1 MKDIWK
7 KENKIYEICN
17 QDYRYLESNYL
28 SFNGDYIIDSTW
40 NLNFRKEI
48 LRLLKKKKVI
58 SYNFN
63 KLEEIHNY
71 VLDKSLLEYDF
82 DSGVNGITKKLYDVD
97 KSFMKVYENFIKD
110 LYKRLKFDFYFQDY
124 PTIRVHCPDAK
135 NQNHY
140 PRYHNDC
147 FYGHPPEEINVWFSL
162 TENNKSG
169 FHLINFDKSKEWFS
183 KYDYDVEKFINEATN
198 NKEFNKNGNDLS
210 FEVKSD
216 LSEIFIFNSLC
227 IHTNQPRVEDS
238 RVSIDI
244 RINPVDRFVD
254 GYVGSGRMKAEFK
267 PNGKFGYYKKSIKE
281 LINVL

>member
-1 MKDIWK
+1 MKNIWK
-7 KENKIYEICN
+7 KENKIYESGV
-17 QDYRYLESNYL
+17 QDYKYLESSYL
-28 SFNGDYIIDSTW
+28 SFNGAHIIDSTW
-40 NLNFRKEI
+40 NLSFRNEI

-58 SYNFN
+58 SYNFD

-71 VLDKSLLEYDF
+71 VLDESLLEYDF

-97 KSFMKVYENFIKD
+97 ESFMKVYKNFIKD
-110 LYKRLKFDFYFQDY
+110 LYKRLKFDFYFQAY

-147 FYGHPPEEINVWFSL
+147 FYGHPPEEINAWFSL

-169 FHLINFDKSKEWFS
+169 FHLINFDRSKEWFGE
-183 KYDYDVEKFINEATN
+183 YDYDIEKFISEAIN
-198 NKEFNKNGNDLS
+198 NKGFNKNGDDLS

-267 PNGKFGYYKKSIKE
+267 PGGKFGYHEKSIKE
-281 LINVL
+281 LISVL